1 MSPDPDPQ
9 AIAGRVT
16 LYCDRLAEALDALET
31 AGGLPGLSRT
41 LSPKAVAR
49 VAERLRLI
57 QAETAEALTG
67 YRPPRSPQRPRPRPV
82 RPSDPNPSETNREET

>member
-1 MSPDPDPQ
+1 MPSDPDPQ
-9 AIAGRVT
+9 AVAGRVT

-31 AGGLPGLSRT
+31 AGGLAGLSRT

-57 QAETAEALTG
+57 QAETTEATSG
-67 YRPPRSPQRPRPRPV
+67 YRPPRPPRRTRPP
-82 RPSDPNPSETNREET
+82 RPSDPSPSDPPRRE